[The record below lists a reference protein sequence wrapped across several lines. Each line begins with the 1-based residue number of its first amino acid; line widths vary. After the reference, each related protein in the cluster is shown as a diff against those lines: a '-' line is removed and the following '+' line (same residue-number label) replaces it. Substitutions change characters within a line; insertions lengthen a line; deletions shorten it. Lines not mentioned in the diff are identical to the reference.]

1 MFEELSEQKAFLED
15 YRIPQERFAKAM
27 VSWGILSA
35 IANDYLIHYD
45 DFKCIAERF
54 IEKFYGCMD
63 VHASNYRIKDVNHLI
78 EKVIRKNPKRS
89 KDGVC
94 ITVENYKQEITDII
108 GIRLVLLYKRQ
119 WKNVHD
125 FIIENYGD
133 SLHEDPFAYV
143 SSGDDLTDYKEKDVR
158 HILSKDGYRSVH
170 YVIKENEYR
179 VEIQVRTLAEEVWGE
194 IDHNIRYPYKINN
207 PILGQYMSLMA
218 ALSSSIDN
226 MATFLCTHINRF
238 DDSQCGKTENEVY
251 NEILSEIEKIEG
263 NKEIKDRLRTI
274 IMNTDEY
281 QKIIDPLSLI
291 DIISKE

>member
-35 IANDYLIHYD
+35 IANDYLTNFEG
-45 DFKCIAERF
+45 FKCVAESFVERF
-54 IEKFYGCMD
+54 NECKD

-78 EKVIRKNPKRS
+78 EKVIRKNPKRCEN
-89 KDGVC
+89 GAC
-94 ITVENYKQEITDII
+94 ITAKNYKQEITDII
-108 GIRLVLLYKRQ
+108 GIRLILLYKRQ
-119 WKNVHD
+119 WKNVHEY
-125 FIIENYGD
+125 IIENYGD
-133 SLHEDPFAYV
+133 RLHEEPFAYV
-143 SSGDDLTDYKEKDVR
+143 SSIDDLSDYKEKGVR
-158 HILSKDGYRSVH
+158 QVLSKDGYRSVH
-170 YVIKENEYR
+170 YVVKENDYL
-179 VEIQVRTLAEEVWGE
+179 VEIQIRTLAEEVWGE
-194 IDHNIRYPYKINN
+194 IDHNIRYPYKIDN

-226 MATFLCTHINRF
+226 MASFLCAHINRF
-238 DDSQCGKTENEVY
+238 DDSHCGKTENEVY

-281 QKIIDPLSLI
+281 QRIIDPLSLI

>member
-15 YRIPQERFAKAM
+15 YRIPQERFAKAI
-27 VSWGILSA
+27 VSWGILSN
-35 IANDYLIHYD
+35 IANDYLNNYEE
-45 DFKCIAERF
+45 FKSVAESF
-54 IEKFYGCMD
+54 IEKFYDCKD

-108 GIRLVLLYKRQ
+108 GIRLILLYKPQ
-119 WKNVHD
+119 WSKVHD

-133 SLHEDPFAYV
+133 RLNEEPFAYV
-143 SSGDDLTDYKEKDVR
+143 SPGDDLTDYKDKGVR
-158 HILSKDGYRSVH
+158 CLSKNGYRSVH
-170 YVIKENEYR
+170 YVVKEKDYC

-194 IDHNIRYPYKINN
+194 IDHNVRYPYKIDS

-226 MATFLCTHINRF
+226 MASFLCAHINRF

-251 NEILSEIEKIEG
+251 NEILSEVEKIEG
-263 NKEIKDRLRTI
+263 NKEIKDRLRAI

-291 DIISKE
+291 TIISNE